1 MFEIIWLP
9 QAETDFD
16 KILLYM
22 QENWGEKV
30 VDDFILKFERII
42 ELMIDK
48 PRMFRHSSKMNVH
61 QVLITKH
68 NLLFYRIIEN
78 KVELLTFFNTR
89 QNPIKKPF

>member
-9 QAETDFD
+9 QAEADFD
-16 KILLYM
+16 KILLYLD
-22 QENWGEKV
+22 QNWGAKV
-30 VDDFILKFERII
+30 VDEFILKFERII
-42 ELMIDK
+42 KLIILK
-48 PRMFRHSSKMNVH
+48 PRMFRHSSKMDVH